1 MTHFTPEEIVEA
13 ADGGLADVRMRHLDD
28 CETCRRQVQEVSLLL
43 EDAAD
48 DVVPE
53 PPPFFWEQL
62 SARVRAAIDAEPAPA
77 RWWRWWQ
84 GSRWLAPAGAVTI
97 VALAVGISLLRE
109 RPAAPDVGSSPPPPP
124 MASAPAAG
132 ASAREPDERILR
144 DDWEM
149 VADLVAPLDW
159 DTAVAAGIG
168 LQPGDAEAAVAT
180 LTSEERSELH
190 RLLAAELQRPKS

>member
-1 MTHFTPEEIVEA
+1 MTHLAPEEIVDA
-13 ADGGLADVRMRHLDD
+13 ADGGLADARMRHLED
-28 CETCRRQVQEVSLLL
+28 CETCRRHVEELSVLLR
-43 EDAAD
+43 DAAD

-77 RWWRWWQ
+77 RWWRRWQ
-84 GSRWLAPAGAVTI
+84 GWRLLAPAGAAAI
-97 VALAVGISLLRE
+97 VALAVGTSLLRE
-109 RPAAPDVGSSPPPPP
+109 PPAASDVGSSPPPPS
-124 MASAPAAG
+124 MAVAPTAG
-132 ASAREPDERILR
+132 PAPSEPDDRLAR

-159 DTAVAAGIG
+159 DTAVAAGFG